1 MPHAAGKPP
10 LSAATGKF
18 GDRIRERRYEL
29 DLSQEDLAER
39 TALHWS
45 YIGQVERGQNN
56 LTLHN
61 ILRLAHVLEVDPGE
75 LIRGLEAPQ
84 YEVPPPGS
92 VAEARRAKRR
102 RLREK
107 RLQAEDGQTP

>member
-1 MPHAAGKPP
+1 MPHVAGKPP
-10 LSAATGKF
+10 LSDATGQF
-18 GDRIRERRYEL
+18 GNRIRKRRYEL
-29 DLSQEDLAER
+29 DLSQEELAER

-61 ILRLAHVLEVDPGE
+61 ILRLAHALDVDPGE
-75 LIRGLEAPQ
+75 LVQGLQAPH

-102 RLREK
+102 RLRE
-107 RLQAEDGQTP
+107 QQVEAEAGEAL